1 MYVAHKFQ
9 LSFISHCL
17 KKEINKFVF
26 KPKFA
31 ISVKQLLT
39 KNDEVRVGTRQ
50 PLKTVKAIY
59 LFLSCFFFFVCDVI
73 IDA

>member
-9 LSFISHCL
+9 LSFTSHCL
-17 KKEINKFVF
+17 KKEMNKFVF

-39 KNDEVRVGTRQ
+39 KQKR
-50 PLKTVKAIY
+50 
-59 LFLSCFFFFVCDVI
+59 
-73 IDA
+73 

>member
-9 LSFISHCL
+9 LSFTSHCL
-17 KKEINKFVF
+17 KKEMNKFVF

-39 KNDEVRVGTRQ
+39 KNDEDRVDVCQ

-73 IDA
+73 VDA

>member
-9 LSFISHCL
+9 LSFTSHCL
-17 KKEINKFVF
+17 KKEMNKFVF

-39 KNDEVRVGTRQ
+39 KTMKIGLAHVN
-50 PLKTVKAIY
+50 P
-59 LFLSCFFFFVCDVI
+59 
-73 IDA
+73 